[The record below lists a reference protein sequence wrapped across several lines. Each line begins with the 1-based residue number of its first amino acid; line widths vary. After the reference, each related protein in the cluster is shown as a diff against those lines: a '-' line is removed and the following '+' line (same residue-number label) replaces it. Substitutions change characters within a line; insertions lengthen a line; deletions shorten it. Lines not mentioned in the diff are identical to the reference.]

1 MSEYIHPSTFI
12 TELEQQNNLLQSA
25 RDLLRAKQQ
34 GVELNPYFKSL
45 SDALQAYKDSEFDDW
60 CLEVD
65 RTCMQLLEENRADL
79 LLEDHSFEWDYN
91 TYFNQRLTINQAAT
105 ILQEYLIASY

>member
-65 RTCMQLLEENRADL
+65 RTCMQLLERNRANS
-79 LLEDHSFEWDYN
+79 LLEEHGFEWDYD
-91 TYFNQRLTINQAAT
+91 TYFNQGLTINQAAT
-105 ILQEYLIASY
+105 ILQQHLIASC